1 MKVMAKNNPIFNPD
15 EIIKKQARGLDGS
28 DLGEIKD
35 TNHDYV
41 ITEEGIIDKDRF
53 RIPIK
58 SIIHVDGV
66 YVWFGMTED
75 EAKQYKID

>member
-15 EIIKKQARGLDGS
+15 EIIKKQARGSDGS

-35 TNHDYV
+35 INHDYV

-66 YVWFGMTED
+66 YVWFRMTED